1 MLKEIFKDLCFKPLN
16 DYVDKIESKIK
27 IIDVNKTDAFTFVD
41 CKLENKLKLE
51 IIVLNDEEKINICFN
66 YKSNIT
72 LEKIE
77 FMILKNQSYNDINR
91 TIRHDYWLL
100 EDNTITTYNSFY
112 TYLNNECKKGKENTR
127 KVKIEDIRKNIFDDN
142 LSYLYFHIDDSNIST
157 IQKEE
162 KDSIEP
168 NLETVILDYKKY
180 NIDEINEFLKT
191 DNKIKVK

>member
-27 IIDVNKTDAFTFVD
+27 IIDVNKTDTFTFVD

-51 IIVLNDEEKINICFN
+51 IIILYDKEKINICFI
-66 YKSNIT
+66 YKGNIP

-100 EDNTITTYNSFY
+100 EDNIITTYNSFY

-127 KVKIEDIRKNIFDDN
+127 KVKIEDIRKNIFNDN
-142 LSYLYFHIDDSNIST
+142 LSYLSFHIDSSNISI
-157 IQKEE
+157 IQKED